1 VKWVG
6 LSIAV
11 VAALARLVHADGNE
25 ADRLAGDAEALAKK
39 NDFVGAAGKF
49 KAAFA
54 ADPRPALICNVGVAY
69 YKAKELARAH
79 LFLNRCLERG
89 TALDAKFVDNVRAV
103 LKAVE
108 TSLRSG
114 EFTPLDIV
122 VEPASTTV
130 VVQAFGD
137 DEAFIGS
144 RVVWLTSGK
153 QTLVG
158 RAEGYSDRIVEVDAK
173 GHDLQ
178 PVRVAL
184 ERKPV
189 DTGTQTTTT
198 TTGTTGI
205 RTAPPPPPP
214 QTETRYKTRSKVP
227 AIAGTVVT
235 VTALAF
241 TIVAYG
247 NAHDSAERSEFA
259 LTQSAYDADVRAV
272 EKWNTIMGASA
283 TLSVI
288 GAGLTGYLWSRAFT
302 SERVEVQPTSGGIAL
317 RFTARW

>member
-6 LSIAV
+6 LTIAV
-11 VAALARLVHADGNE
+11 VAALARPVHADGNE
-25 ADRLAGDAEALAKK
+25 ADRLAGDAETLAKK

-49 KAAFA
+49 KAAYA

-122 VEPASTTV
+122 VEPASATV

-144 RVVWLTSGK
+144 RVVWLTSGQ

-158 RAEGYSDRIVEVDAK
+158 RAEGYSDKIVQVDAT

-198 TTGTTGI
+198 TGTTGI
-205 RTAPPPPPP
+205 RTAPPPRAEP
-214 QTETRYKTRSKVP
+214 RYKTRSKVP
-227 AIAGTVVT
+227 AIAATAVT
-235 VTALAF
+235 ATALAF

-247 NAHDSAERSEFA
+247 NAHDSAERSGFA

-272 EKWNTIMGASA
+272 DKWNTIMGASA

-288 GAGLTGYLWSRAFT
+288 GAGLSGYLWSRAFT